1 MIEAWKRARQ
11 TALAGVVLCNV
22 LGGCEEQP
30 VALEP
35 AAQVGFQDD
44 AIVDVANSSV
54 ERQSIGNCWI
64 YAHASWIEAMHLQ
77 VAGEQVDLSQSYWT
91 YWHWFD
97 QITGTLARREGS
109 AEVSTGGSWSTAN
122 GIVKRYGLL
131 GEAAFVPEDGALE
144 ISWRQSDALARINAS
159 LSSGALSTKAARAD
173 RALVRRE
180 LDSAWRLSSD
190 VVTMLDG
197 VFGADVSRTF
207 NGRGSAKAVV
217 GESALLDPATYPVA
231 YAKRSVSRGVER
243 ITTVQSTV
251 SRAMSDW
258 RTAYYWPEDRQT
270 LQRAQRAL
278 HARQPA
284 ILTWD
289 VDFNA
294 MEQNP
299 SSELRG
305 SFNMTTLQNK
315 GVPGSQGGHMVV
327 LEDYEVDTTEY
338 GRLAAGVTLDPTQPE
353 DAAKLAAA
361 LREDSQVRFWRIK
374 NSWGTARPDRSSAP
388 GFPGYHDLYMDYL
401 NGPIAWCPDADR
413 SDPDF
418 RCAQTTVPLE
428 SFVLPPGF

>member
-1 MIEAWKRARQ
+1 MIEAWKRGRQ
-11 TALAGVVLCNV
+11 WALAGVVLCN
-22 LGGCEEQP
+22 LLAGCEEQP
-30 VALEP
+30 SASGQE
-35 AAQVGFQDD
+35 AQVGFQDD

-97 QITGTLARREGS
+97 QITGSLARRDGS
-109 AEVSTGGSWSTAN
+109 ASVSTGGSWSTAN
-122 GIVKRYGLL
+122 GIVKRYGMLS
-131 GEAAFVPEDGALE
+131 EEAFVPEDGALE

-159 LSSGALSTKAARAD
+159 LSTGALSTRAARAD

-180 LDSAWRLSSD
+180 LDHAWGLSAS
-190 VVTMLDG
+190 VVAMLDG
-197 VFGADVSRTF
+197 VFGADVARTF
-207 NGRGSAKAVV
+207 SGRGDARAVV

-231 YAKRSVSRGVER
+231 YAKRTVSRRTER
-243 ITTVQSTV
+243 VDIVQSTV
-251 SRAMSDW
+251 SRAMTDW
-258 RTAYYWPEDRQT
+258 RTAYYWPEDRAT

-294 MEQNP
+294 MESNP
-299 SSELRG
+299 TSELRG
-305 SFNMTTLQNK
+305 SFNLATLQSH
-315 GVPGSQGGHMVV
+315 GAPGSQGGHMVV
-327 LEDYEVDTTEY
+327 LEDYEVDTTDY
-338 GRLAAGVTLDPTQPE
+338 GRLLAGQTLDPTLSD

-361 LREDSQVRFWRIK
+361 LRDDSQVRFWRVK
-374 NSWGTARPDRSSAP
+374 NSWGTARPDRGSAP

-413 SDPDF
+413 SAPDF
-418 RCAQTTVPLE
+418 KCTQTTVPLQ